1 MNNIDNARSNFFP
14 NTKTTTT
21 KSNSAAGANAL
32 KSNTYEKQQFIDS
45 YTKRDAKV
53 DIPEAIKD
61 FSKIKKIADA
71 TPAIDNSDKIARL
84 KAQINEGSYKVDYD
98 ALADKILGEEFGH
111 ESR

>member
-1 MNNIDNARSNFFP
+1 MSNIDSTRSNFFP
-14 NTKTTTT
+14 HTKPGTN
-21 KSNSAAGANAL
+21 KSSQVGGAAL

-53 DIPEAIKD
+53 EIPEAIKD
-61 FSKIKKIADA
+61 FSKIKKIADQ
-71 TPAIDNSDKIARL
+71 TPAIDNSAKIEAL
-84 KAQINEGSYKVDYD
+84 KAQIKEGSYKVDYD